1 MTKTT
6 TAPSKSTKPSSNTVP
21 LITKKL
27 NFDRQINKPD
37 PFYQESPKHQGG
49 PSLSEEEEH
58 AEAKKSK
65 EKPSDYDKVSR
76 EFWMEGE
83 GNEEDEDKGETE
95 WIDEDKASKMDGTE
109 EVSKVAD
116 PVTLE
121 ELLEQARD
129 SRASSNQ

>member
-1 MTKTT
+1 M
-6 TAPSKSTKPSSNTVP
+6 
-21 LITKKL
+21 
-27 NFDRQINKPD
+27 
-37 PFYQESPKHQGG
+37 
-49 PSLSEEEEH
+49 SEEEEH

-129 SRASSNQ
+129 SRAFSNQ